1 MELKYAGAPFI
12 NVIKFLK
19 DRRQRLPSRP
29 ANLQHYV
36 NTHTVG
42 KWLTLMAKD
51 PGPPKTPDLQ
61 LLGFPQSCS
70 CCKCHKKPTETA
82 ATAVATIKAETSRLW
97 I

>member
-1 MELKYAGAPFI
+1 
-12 NVIKFLK
+12 
-19 DRRQRLPSRP
+19 
-29 ANLQHYV
+29 
-36 NTHTVG
+36 
-42 KWLTLMAKD
+42 MAKY